1 MRSIEEI
8 KKLKW
13 PCTVDVW
20 FEHFGPEEVLIG
32 NDSLITLEAHKN
44 WIEWMITLHIG
55 DQDRPA
61 GTQPTR
67 QFIRL
72 VTVDGK
78 RLPQSYR
85 RSRQRKCGKRPI
97 VPAKWVHL
105 FPMDRYEW
113 MYHFG
118 PPHFEPN
125 SMTGKRGNSAAD
137 GHCATISASVSAG
150 STSGCPG

>member
-1 MRSIEEI
+1 MRSFEEI

-13 PCTVDVW
+13 PCTTDVF

-32 NDSLITLEAHKN
+32 NDYLITLEAHKN
-44 WIEWMITLHIG
+44 WIEWFITHDRDPDIG
-55 DQDRPA
+55 GQDRPA

-85 RSRQRKCGKRPI
+85 RSRQRECGKRPI

-118 PPHFEPN
+118 PPPLRAQLYDGQARKF
-125 SMTGKRGNSAAD
+125 RGGRPLRHNLRV
-137 GHCATISASVSAG
+137 GQRWVH
-150 STSGCPG
+150 

>member
-61 GTQPTR
+61 GTQPIR

-72 VTVDGK
+72 AVDRQ
-78 RLPQSYR
+78 RLPQFDPR
-85 RSRQRKCGKRPI
+85 RRQKECDKRPI

-105 FPMDRYEW
+105 FPN
-113 MYHFG
+113 G
-118 PPHFEPN
+118 PL
-125 SMTGKRGNSAAD
+125 
-137 GHCATISASVSAG
+137 
-150 STSGCPG
+150 